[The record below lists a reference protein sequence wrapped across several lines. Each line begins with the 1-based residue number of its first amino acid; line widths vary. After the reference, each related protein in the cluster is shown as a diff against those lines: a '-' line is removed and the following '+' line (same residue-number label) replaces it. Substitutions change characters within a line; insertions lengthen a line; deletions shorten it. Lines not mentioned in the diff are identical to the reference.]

1 MKKIIILLG
10 IIAALV
16 LGFATLTGIGLIL
29 FLLIIFP
36 LVFFYLPI
44 LFRIEKREELTEEA
58 KKERDKNDRFSRWE

>member
-1 MKKIIILLG
+1 MKKIIIFLGILGALLLG
-10 IIAALV
+10 
-16 LGFATLTGIGLIL
+16 FTTLKGIWLIL

-44 LFRIEKREELTEEA
+44 LLRIEKREELTEEA